1 LKHDAGDRQQERMTK
16 KRNNEPSFRMAIIS
30 TIKGGKSNF
39 HIRASN
45 MKPSCKHV
53 KHVEHSKT
61 KLDPSHRY
69 IIQNG
74 MPGRKLNLELQNDLP
89 QYEL

>member
-1 LKHDAGDRQQERMTK
+1 
-16 KRNNEPSFRMAIIS
+16 
-30 TIKGGKSNF
+30 
-39 HIRASN
+39 

-53 KHVEHSKT
+53 KHVEHSK
-61 KLDPSHRY
+61 KLDPSNRY

-74 MPGRKLNLELQNDLP
+74 MSGKKLNLELQNYSP